1 MDQSRSHFFPSKYP
15 KKSLSLGW
23 MSFVLIKG
31 GLGDF
36 HPILFRLPALL
47 WEGKLP
53 TLRALSDLT
62 REERVEVLQLRLR
75 R

>member
-1 MDQSRSHFFPSKYP
+1 
-15 KKSLSLGW
+15 

-31 GLGDF
+31 GLGGF
-36 HPILFRLPALL
+36 HPILPLLPALL
-47 WEGKLP
+47 REGKLP

-62 REERVEVLQLRLR
+62 RQERIKVLQLGLR

>member
-1 MDQSRSHFFPSKYP
+1 
-15 KKSLSLGW
+15 
-23 MSFVLIKG
+23 MSFVPIEGRLG
-31 GLGDF
+31 GF
-36 HPILFRLPALL
+36 HPILFLLLALL

-62 REERVEVLQLRLR
+62 RQERVEVLQLRLR

>member
-1 MDQSRSHFFPSKYP
+1 MDRSRSHFFPSKYP
-15 KKSLSLGW
+15 KKSISLGW

-36 HPILFRLPALL
+36 HPILYLLPALL

-53 TLRALSDLT
+53 TLRALPYLT
-62 REERVEVLQLRLR
+62 RQERVEVLQLGLR